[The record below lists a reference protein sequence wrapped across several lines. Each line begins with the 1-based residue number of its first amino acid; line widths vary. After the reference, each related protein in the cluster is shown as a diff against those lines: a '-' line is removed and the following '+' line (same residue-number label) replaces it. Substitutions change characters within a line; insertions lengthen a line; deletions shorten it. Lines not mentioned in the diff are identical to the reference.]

1 MKLSIFAII
10 LTACGGEQLTTQQ
23 QGDVA
28 LAATEIAV
36 CQAEVRACKADAGD
50 AARTRCWPE
59 YDACLTS
66 AGLKDGGS
74 HD

>member
-1 MKLSIFAII
+1 MKLSLFAIL

-50 AARTRCWPE
+50 AAATRCWPS
-59 YDACLTS
+59 YDRCLGV
-66 AGLKDGGS
+66 AGLRDAGTQ
-74 HD
+74 